1 MDKARLIKTAAEN
14 LGRHDE
20 DGGLSPEEIERVLD
34 AVFGTVERPG
44 AIAQAL
50 RSGQTVSV
58 GSFGSFRSDDGT
70 PVFRP
75 GTALSEFLQ
84 GQVR

>member
-1 MDKARLIKTAAEN
+1 MEWLPPAEAAP
-14 LGRHDE
+14 L
-20 DGGLSPEEIERVLD
+20 LD
-34 AVFGTVERPG
+34 AVFGTVEHPG

-50 RSGQTVSV
+50 RDGQTVSV

-70 PVFRP
+70 AAFRP

-84 GQVR
+84 GKVR